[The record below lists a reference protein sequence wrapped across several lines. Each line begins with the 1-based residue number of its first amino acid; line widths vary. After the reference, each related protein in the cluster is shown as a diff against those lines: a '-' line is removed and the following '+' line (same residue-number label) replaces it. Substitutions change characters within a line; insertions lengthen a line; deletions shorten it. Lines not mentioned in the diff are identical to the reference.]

1 MTTSDLITGL
11 LQFQQQIRLF
21 HWMTESF
28 AEHKAF
34 GEAYEA
40 LDDQIDELVES
51 FIGKFGRETPEEI
64 SLKLKPYG
72 EKAIQQAFLAFR
84 AFLASMTKE
93 ISGSTELLNM
103 RDGILGE
110 VDHLIY
116 RLTFN

>member
-34 GEAYEA
+34 GKTYEA

-51 FIGKFGRETPEEI
+51 FIGKFGRETQEEI
-64 SLKLKPYG
+64 TLKLKPYAD
-72 EKAIQQAFLAFR
+72 KNIQQSFLVFR
-84 AFLASMTKE
+84 AFLASMNKE
-93 ISGSTELLNM
+93 LSGSSELLNM

>member
-40 LDDQIDELVES
+40 LDDEIDELVES
-51 FIGKFGRETPEEI
+51 FIGKFGRETSEEI

-84 AFLASMTKE
+84 AFLVSMTKE